1 MIRYKRILAAA
12 LCAAMTVM
20 PAAVRAENTAD
31 SVPETPAQESETLLD
46 SELSQAVEEE
56 KELLEAVDQL
66 LEEEAQEPAP
76 AVVDPN
82 AVTVVFNGETLAL
95 ETYARGVDG
104 VTYVPVRGFFEA
116 MGCQVSWNQAAGTIT
131 VTRGVE
137 LEAVFTVNSRLVR
150 ANSRCWYMDT
160 PCRTVEGSTM
170 IPVRAAAKIFSAQV
184 AWDGATDTVTLTG
197 GDLLESGSTY
207 YDQSDLLW
215 LARIIYAESGGE
227 SITGQIA
234 VGNVILNRV
243 KSSQFPDTVEG
254 VIFDRKDAVQFEPVG
269 NGRIYQT
276 PSAQSVEAAKRA
288 LDGENVVGSAL
299 YFYAPA
305 LSQGTWINANCTYRQ
320 TIGCHRFYI

>member
-1 MIRYKRILAAA
+1 MKRCTYLLTALLLWGMLTVPVGAA
-12 LCAAMTVM
+12 
-20 PAAVRAENTAD
+20 RR
-31 SVPETPAQESETLLD
+31 SVPV
-46 SELSQAVEEE
+46 QADG
-56 KELLEAVDQL
+56 K
-66 LEEEAQEPAP
+66 
-76 AVVDPN
+76 
-82 AVTVVFNGETLAL
+82 AVTSAAYVEQ
-95 ETYARGVDG
+95 G
-104 VTYVPVRGFFEA
+104 VTYVPLRALLTALGGWEVWWDSGN
-116 MGCQVSWNQAAGTIT
+116 GQAAAASQSGSLRADPAANT
-131 VTRGVE
+131 VTVSGRTLPGRVTVERGVTYVP
-137 LEAVFTVNSRLVR
+137 LRLVCE
-150 ANSRCWYMDT
+150 ALG
-160 PCRTVEGSTM
+160 CRVEWDPYLGG
-170 IPVRAAAKIFSAQV
+170 AAVTSP
-184 AWDGATDTVTLTG
+184 GAA
-197 GDLLESGSTY
+197 
-207 YDQSDLLW
+207 YDAGELYW